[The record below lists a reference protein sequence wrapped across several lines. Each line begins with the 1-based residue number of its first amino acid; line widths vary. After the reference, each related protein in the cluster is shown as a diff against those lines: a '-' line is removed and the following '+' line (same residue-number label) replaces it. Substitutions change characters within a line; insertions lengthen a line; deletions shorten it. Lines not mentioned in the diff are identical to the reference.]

1 MAGRQTGSVEWRAA
15 RGELGAANPEAA
27 VQLHEAAAQ
36 LHEAAASLQPAE
48 TTRAKQEAS
57 MVSSTDTD
65 NAEDVSK
72 AAGGNTGAH
81 EEVLKALRTGLIMS
95 PRPSHLAEMT
105 NSTAP
110 GGAVASAAAASA
122 RAKPPSAAKPAVS
135 TVQNDCT

>member
-15 RGELGAANPEAA
+15 RGELGAANHEAA
-27 VQLHEAAAQ
+27 VQ

-57 MVSSTDTD
+57 TVSSTDID
-65 NAEDVSK
+65 NAEDVPK
-72 AAGGNTGAH
+72 AAGGNTGAQ